1 MLSPSM
7 ATTEQIVANPATAR
21 PAPLAANGQA
31 QAIRILLIENDQTYR
46 GMLTDKLSA
55 QGFAVLSFDDGA
67 SLLGALDDVG
77 YADVILANWNLP
89 GVSVIDLL
97 AKLRNQGIRIPVLFL
112 AGNPSQPDKGLA
124 LDEGARDFIDNS
136 RDVDVL
142 IGRLKV
148 VTRIFRRQQ
157 ADKTISFGKLL
168 LHTDISRAYWDQVDL
183 CLSLGEYKTVELLA
197 SNAGHYVTY
206 RAVYDRMRYEGFMAG
221 DGEDGYR
228 ANVRSAIKRIR
239 NKLRALDPT
248 FDRIENY
255 SGFGYRW
262 KKPD

>member
-1 MLSPSM
+1 M
-7 ATTEQIVANPATAR
+7 ATTEQIVNPATAR
-21 PAPLAANGQA
+21 PALLAANRPA
-31 QAIRILLIENDQTYR
+31 PAIRILLIENDLTYHR
-46 GMLTDKLSA
+46 LLTDKLSA
-55 QGFAVLSFDDGA
+55 QGFAVLSS
-67 SLLGALDDVG
+67 SLLGALDNVG
-77 YADVILANWNLP
+77 YADIILANWNLL

-97 AKLRNQGIRIPVLFL
+97 AKLRNQGIRIPVFFL
-112 AGNPSQPDKGLA
+112 AGNPSQPDKGLV
-124 LDEGARDFIDNS
+124 LDEGARDLIDNS
-136 RDVDVL
+136 RNVDVL

-148 VTRIFRRQQ
+148 VTRMFRRQQ

-168 LHTDISRAYWDQVDL
+168 LHTDISRAHWTQSDL
-183 CLSLGEYKTVELLA
+183 GLSLGEYKTVELLA

-206 RAVYDRMRYEGFMAG
+206 RAVYDRMHYEGFIAG

-239 NKLRALDPT
+239 SKFRALDPT

-262 KKPD
+262 KKPG

>member
-7 ATTEQIVANPATAR
+7 ATTEQIVVSPATAR

-31 QAIRILLIENDQTYR
+31 QTIRILLIENDQTYR

-67 SLLGALDDVG
+67 SLLGALDGVG

-97 AKLRNQGIRIPVLFL
+97 AELRNQGIRVPVLFL

-124 LDEGARDFIDNS
+124 LDEGARDFIDKS
-136 RDVDVL
+136 PGVDVL

-148 VTRIFRRQQ
+148 VTKIFRGQQ

-206 RAVYDRMRYEGFMAG
+206 RAVYDRMHYEGFMAG

-239 NKLRALDPT
+239 NKFRALDPT

>member
-7 ATTEQIVANPATAR
+7 ATTEQIVVSPATAK

-31 QAIRILLIENDQTYR
+31 QAIRILLIESDPTYR
-46 GMLTDKLSA
+46 EMLTDKLSA
-55 QGFAVLSFDDGA
+55 QGFAVLGFDDGA
-67 SLLGALDDVG
+67 SLLGVLDNVG

-97 AKLRNQGIRIPVLFL
+97 AKLRKQGIRVPILLL
-112 AGNPSQPDKGLA
+112 ASTPSQPDKGLA
-124 LDEGARDFIDNS
+124 SDEGARDFIDKS
-136 RDVDVL
+136 RGVDVL
-142 IGRLKV
+142 IGRLQV
-148 VTRIFRRQQ
+148 VTKIFRRQQ
-157 ADKTISFGKLL
+157 ADTAISFGKLL

-197 SNAGHYVTY
+197 SNVGHYVTY
-206 RAVYDRMRYEGFMAG
+206 RAVYDRMHYEGFMAG

-239 NKLRALDPT
+239 NKFRALDST

>member
-7 ATTEQIVANPATAR
+7 VTNDQIVASPATAK
-21 PAPLAANGQA
+21 PPPLATNGQA
-31 QAIRILLIENDQTYR
+31 QAIRILLIENDPTYR
-46 GMLTDKLSA
+46 EMLTDKLTA
-55 QGFAVLSFDDGA
+55 QGFAVLSFDDDA
-67 SLLGALDDVG
+67 SLLGAFDDVG
-77 YADVILANWNLP
+77 YADVILANWNQP

-97 AKLRNQGIRIPVLFL
+97 AKLRRQGIRVPVLFL

-124 LDEGARDFIDNS
+124 LDEGAGDLVDKS
-136 RDVDVL
+136 RGVDVL

-148 VTRIFRRQQ
+148 VTKIFRRQQ
-157 ADKTISFGKLL
+157 ADKIISFGKLL

-183 CLSLGEYKTVELLA
+183 CLSLGEYETVELLA

-206 RAVYDRMRYEGFMAG
+206 RAVYDRMHYEGFMAG

-228 ANVRSAIKRIR
+228 TNVRSVIKRIR
-239 NKLRALDPT
+239 NKFRALDPT

>member
-7 ATTEQIVANPATAR
+7 ATTEQIVVSPATAK
-21 PAPLAANGQA
+21 PAPLAANAQA
-31 QAIRILLIENDQTYR
+31 QAIRILLIESDPTYR
-46 GMLTDKLSA
+46 EMLTDKLSA
-55 QGFAVLSFDDGA
+55 QGFAVLSFDDDA

-77 YADVILANWNLP
+77 YADVILANRNLP

-97 AKLRNQGIRIPVLFL
+97 AKLRKQGIRVPVLLL

-124 LDEGARDFIDNS
+124 LDEGARDFIDKS
-136 RDVDVL
+136 RGVDVL

-148 VTRIFRRQQ
+148 VTKIFRAQQ

-206 RAVYDRMRYEGFMAG
+206 RAVYDRMHYEGFMAG

-239 NKLRALDPT
+239 NKFRALDPT

>member
-1 MLSPSM
+1 M
-7 ATTEQIVANPATAR
+7 ATTGRIAANPAAAR
-21 PAPLAANGQA
+21 PALLAANGRA
-31 QAIRILLIENDQTYR
+31 PAIRILLIENDLTYR

-67 SLLGALDDVG
+67 SLLSALDDVG

-97 AKLRNQGIRIPVLFL
+97 AKLRNQGFRIPVFFL
-112 AGNPSQPDKGLA
+112 AGNPSQLDKGLV
-124 LDEGARDFIDNS
+124 LDDGARDLVDNL

-148 VTRIFRRQQ
+148 VTRMFRRQQ

-168 LHTDISRAYWDQVDL
+168 LHTDISRAYWNQSDL

-206 RAVYDRMRYEGFMAG
+206 RAVYDRMHYEGFMAG

-239 NKLRALDPT
+239 NKFRALDPT

-255 SGFGYRW
+255 SRFGYRW